1 MSSRATL
8 HVLRKN
14 EKPHPAGYNILVE
27 VFTEEEKTD
36 GGLAVQATTEAEQR
50 GACQGIIR
58 ELGALAGKDKGD
70 SPEAWGL
77 KVGNTVYFN
86 RYQGD
91 YYVEE
96 GSSKAYILLLDHNV
110 QMYSDPEEK

>member
-8 HVLRKN
+8 HVLPKGV
-14 EKPHPAGYNILVE
+14 KVHPAGYNILVE
-27 VFTEEEKTD
+27 VFTDEEITE
-36 GGLAVQATTEAEQR
+36 GGLAVQHTNDAEQR
-50 GACQGIIR
+50 GACQGVIR
-58 ELGALAGKDKGD
+58 EIGLMAGKDKGD

-77 KVGNTVYFN
+77 KVGNIVYFN
-86 RYQGD
+86 RYVGD

-96 GSSKAYILLLDHNV
+96 ASSKAYILLLDHNV